1 MRLEPPSWWYQPNVT
16 TIARLL
22 EPAGSIV
29 AAAAR
34 RRFEQAK
41 PYRSSVPVI
50 CIGNLTAGGAGKTP
64 LAICIGTLLSAAR
77 RNPGF
82 LTRGYGGTEPG
93 PRIVD
98 LGRDN
103 AMTVGDEAL
112 LLARRAGTVVARDR
126 AAGARA
132 LEAMGV
138 DIIVMDDGLQNPG
151 LAKQLS
157 IAVLD
162 PRRLIGNGLVMP
174 AGPLRADLQSQ
185 LRRTDAL
192 VVLCGQGEPMPGLP
206 PALRSFPGPVLRA
219 ELCADPKTA
228 AAMKGKELI
237 AYAGIG
243 RPSKLFDTLR
253 GLDAKIAVELPF
265 PDHHRYTEDEAEH
278 LLALADAH
286 KAMLATTE
294 KDLARL
300 PSDGRLGDLRKASTA
315 LPVSAQFSG
324 RDFDRLVSM
333 LELLLIR

>member
-82 LTRGYGGTEPG
+82 LTRGYGGTESG
-93 PRIVD
+93 PHIVD

-219 ELCADPKTA
+219 ELCADPRTA
-228 AAMKGKELI
+228 AA
-237 AYAGIG
+237 
-243 RPSKLFDTLR
+243 
-253 GLDAKIAVELPF
+253 
-265 PDHHRYTEDEAEH
+265 
-278 LLALADAH
+278 
-286 KAMLATTE
+286 
-294 KDLARL
+294 
-300 PSDGRLGDLRKASTA
+300 TA
-315 LPVSAQFSG
+315 
-324 RDFDRLVSM
+324 
-333 LELLLIR
+333 